1 VAGTKDVSA
10 VVNGTLHL
18 NQTAQVFVTAATP
31 APAARVEAV
40 AGDDQE
46 ANAGSAVAVRPAV
59 RVTNTQGEPVAGY
72 PVIFVVTRGGGT
84 VSGASQTTNAE
95 GIARV
100 GSWILGSEEN
110 NELAAQA
117 GSLNGSP
124 VIFSAKAVLEEPPPP
139 PSAEPHHFIFL
150 EPPHD
155 VKENQEFTVKVA
167 IVDAG
172 GNIVPLS
179 GIEIYLGL
187 FQEGAENPSN
197 TRLLGD
203 RFEDTRNGVAEFRLR
218 ITNGSFGT
226 VTGTTERYRLRALS
240 DELPQL
246 GPYGPEPFL
255 YSQLFTV
262 RGD

>member
-1 VAGTKDVSA
+1 V
-10 VVNGTLHL
+10 L
-18 NQTAQVFVTAATP
+18 
-31 APAARVEAV
+31 
-40 AGDDQE
+40 
-46 ANAGSAVAVRPAV
+46 PAV
-59 RVTNTQGEPVAGY
+59 RVTDSRGQPVAGY
-72 PVIFVVTRGGGT
+72 GVTFVVTRGGGT
-84 VSGASQTTNAE
+84 VSGASQTTDAD

-100 GSWILGSEEN
+100 GGWTLGSAGDNRLE
-110 NELAAQA
+110 AQA

-124 VIFSAKAVLEEPPPP
+124 VVFRATATEEPPPP
-139 PSAEPHHFIFL
+139 PPPPPPPAAEPHHFIFV

-155 VKENQEFTVKVA
+155 VSENQEFTVKVA

-179 GIEIYLGL
+179 GIEIYIGL
-187 FQEGAENPSN
+187 FREGEEDPSN

-203 RFEDTRNGVAEFRLR
+203 RFEDTRNGVAEFRFR
-218 ITNGSFGT
+218 VTNGNFGT
-226 VTGTTERYRLRALS
+226 VTGTSERYRMRALS

-262 RGD
+262 QGG